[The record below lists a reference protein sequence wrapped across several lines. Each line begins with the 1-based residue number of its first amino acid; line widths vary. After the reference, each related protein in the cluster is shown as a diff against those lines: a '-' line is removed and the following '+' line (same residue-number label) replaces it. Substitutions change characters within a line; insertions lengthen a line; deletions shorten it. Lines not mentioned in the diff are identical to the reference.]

1 MEINTVGA
9 YSADKIYGFLTSP
22 FVPKTITVNSN
33 TPFDQADEENIMPEV
48 FSRKDFEGKPYPK
61 IKFDIGNDENKKT
74 SPLTVKTKRNEQS
87 NALQFNNQDEEK
99 NNLANKLEISSFS
112 ISKLSSKDIVN
123 SSLKLGYSADEA
135 VIIDNARKA
144 YEKSLLITDNPA
156 ETLSNC
162 SYTVK

>member
-1 MEINTVGA
+1 M
-9 YSADKIYGFLTSP
+9 
-22 FVPKTITVNSN
+22 PKTITVNST
-33 TPFDQADEENIMPEV
+33 TPLDKAEDENAEPEV
-48 FSRKDFEGKPYPK
+48 FSRKYFEGKPYPK
-61 IKFDIGNDENKKT
+61 IKFDIGNEDDEKT
-74 SPLTVKTKRNEQS
+74 SPLTVKPKTNEQNS
-87 NALQFNNQDEEK
+87 TFQINGKEEETNSMIK
-99 NNLANKLEISSFS
+99 KVEISPFS

>member
-1 MEINTVGA
+1 M
-9 YSADKIYGFLTSP
+9 
-22 FVPKTITVNSN
+22 
-33 TPFDQADEENIMPEV
+33 
-48 FSRKDFEGKPYPK
+48 
-61 IKFDIGNDENKKT
+61 IKK
-74 SPLTVKTKRNEQS
+74 V
-87 NALQFNNQDEEK
+87 
-99 NNLANKLEISSFS
+99 EISPFS